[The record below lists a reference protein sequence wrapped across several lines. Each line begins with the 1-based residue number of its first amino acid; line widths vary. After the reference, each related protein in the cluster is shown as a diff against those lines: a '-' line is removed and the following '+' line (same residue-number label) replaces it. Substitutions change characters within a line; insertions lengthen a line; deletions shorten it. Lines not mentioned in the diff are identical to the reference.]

1 MVSISAQA
9 RSLMPRDSLDP
20 IGKKMRHLGT
30 IEAGMEKAAIEDA
43 VKEFRIE
50 PALSN
55 KIAVTKRS

>member
-1 MVSISAQA
+1 
-9 RSLMPRDSLDP
+9 MPRDSLDP